1 MERRFGRPAAN
12 RADFYGNI
20 PSAVPEFKPCANFGQ
35 TTLPDGR
42 LLKGDLLDAVTKAR
56 KAQTALQDA
65 LYVLESQLE
74 AALDSDEVGGR

>member
-1 MERRFGRPAAN
+1 MTGFQSTTTI
-12 RADFYGNI
+12 YQ
-20 PSAVPEFKPCANFGQ
+20 PCEKQRGQ
-35 TTLPDGR
+35 TSFPDSR

-74 AALDSDEVGGR
+74 AALDSDEESGR